1 MLGVICIQSYLNFY
15 NQNVISGCGNGD
27 LQRTCKLLFVVSLL
41 SRVQLFATPWTTACQ
56 ASLSFT
62 ISWNFFK
69 LITIESVM
77 PSTISPSVVP
87 FSSCLQSSPASGS
100 FPMSQFFTSGGRNIG
115 SFRFSIS
122 RSNEYLEL
130 ISFKI
135 DWFDL
140 LAVQETLKN
149 WKLNS
154 LALSLLYGPTLT
166 SICNLL

>member
-1 MLGVICIQSYLNFY
+1 
-15 NQNVISGCGNGD
+15 
-27 LQRTCKLLFVVSLL
+27 
-41 SRVQLFATPWTTACQ
+41 
-56 ASLSFT
+56 
-62 ISWNFFK
+62 
-69 LITIESVM
+69 
-77 PSTISPSVVP
+77 
-87 FSSCLQSSPASGS
+87 
-100 FPMSQFFTSGGRNIG
+100 MSQFFASGGRNIG

-140 LAVQETLKN
+140 IAVQETLKN

-166 SICNLL
+166 SICNLLYGMRSPKLQMKFKHKINYFWLNQGKFGKALILLSWRSQKIKHFLALNYGIYKTVALSLVWIDTVSTEEFLSKIRVSWKWGYCHGWK